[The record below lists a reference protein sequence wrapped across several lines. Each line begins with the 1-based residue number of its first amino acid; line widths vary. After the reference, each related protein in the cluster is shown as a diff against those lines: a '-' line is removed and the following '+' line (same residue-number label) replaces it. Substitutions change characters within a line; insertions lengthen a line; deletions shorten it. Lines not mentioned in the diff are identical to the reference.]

1 MDEVANALAVSQ
13 TMMEKMQK
21 LEISKN
27 YDVEKFET
35 LLRLPARDVNTFMEK
50 EAKKT
55 DDEKMTDMD
64 RRIKRIRED
73 KTDRA
78 ARTLQKYFR
87 KIRVKGEQN
96 HINKRISKIPAKRRV
111 VLLEQIRQKMGEQ
124 QPIRR
129 FGGYQVIRAVELHK
143 GKQKLQKDW
152 LAKLSIDVN
161 FHDKNLSRPN
171 SPTHFIANS
180 IPTLIRKKAEMKH
193 AEKMQEIDSSI
204 MDIYCGFQK
213 DNLH

>member
-1 MDEVANALAVSQ
+1 MDDVSNALAMSQ

-35 LLRLPARDVNTFMEK
+35 LLRLPAREVNSFMEK

-55 DDEKMTDMD
+55 DDEKMTDND
-64 RRIKRIRED
+64 KRVKKIREE

-87 KIRVKGEQN
+87 KIRTNGEKEIIKN
-96 HINKRISKIPAKRRV
+96 RVMKISAKKRI
-111 VLLEQIRQKMGEQ
+111 LLLDQIRQKMGEQ

-129 FGGYQVIRAVELHK
+129 FGAYQVIRAVELHK
-143 GKQKLQKDW
+143 GKQKFQTEW
-152 LAKLSIDVN
+152 LAKMAVDMN

-171 SPTHFIANS
+171 SPTHFLASS
-180 IPTLIRKKAEMKH
+180 IPALIRKKAEIKH
-193 AEKMQEIDSSI
+193 SEKMQEIDNSI